1 MHAGEVG
8 LLKHRAKQSKHPINM
23 ADSKTLVPAL
33 DPTFD
38 PMKARRDFPILS
50 SKING
55 QALIYL
61 DNAATTQKP
70 RCVIDSLSRFY
81 KLSNSNVH
89 RGSHTLSNRATSDFE
104 KARESVAEFINA
116 PSSKEVIWTRGAT
129 EAINLIANSFADSQ
143 LLADDII
150 LVSVMEHHANIVPW
164 QQVAIKKKAQV
175 IPIPLT
181 AEGRLDLVVYQQ
193 LLNQHRPKIVAI
205 THVSNA
211 LGVINPVTKITAM
224 AKAVGATVV
233 IDGAQAI
240 AHEAVDVQQIGCDFY
255 LFSGHK
261 CYGPTGIG
269 VLWGDKALLEEMP
282 PWQCGGEMIESVSFA
297 GTTFNK
303 LPFKFEAGT
312 PPIADAIAFA
322 EALRYLNRWNRKA
335 IAAHE
340 QSLRVQAIDL
350 CKQIEGV
357 HILAIEPE
365 NVGIL
370 SFIVDGV
377 HPQDLA
383 TLLDQSGI
391 AVRSGHHCTMPLMEY
406 LGCSG
411 TIRASFAL
419 YNTAAEVEFFANAL
433 QQCISQLRNISVPGT
448 DSVDADLIYCDVE
461 KQQQLINSL
470 CSVNNWQAR
479 FDLLLSFGKRL
490 PALAQAYKTEEN
502 RVSGC
507 ESNVWLIATQQ
518 EDLSWKFA
526 IDSDARLMRGI
537 SYLILSAIQHQ
548 SRTSLLSLDTDQLLQ
563 SCNLSRYLSPSR
575 TNGVKAI
582 IEQIKHLIQ

>member
-1 MHAGEVG
+1 MSDF
-8 LLKHRAKQSKHPINM
+8 K
-23 ADSKTLVPAL
+23 
-33 DPTFD
+33 TFD
-38 PMKARRDFPILS
+38 ANKARRDFPILS

-70 RCVIDSLSRFY
+70 RCVIDALSRFY

-89 RGSHTLSNRATSDFE
+89 RGSHTLSNRATSEFE
-104 KARESVAEFINA
+104 AARESVAEFINA
-116 PSSKEVIWTRGAT
+116 AHSQEIIWTRGAT
-129 EAINLIANSFADSQ
+129 EAINLIAHAFADSQ
-143 LLADDII
+143 LLAGDTV

-164 QQVAIKKKAQV
+164 QQIAIKNKAQV
-175 IPIPLT
+175 IPVPLT
-181 AEGRLDLVVYQQ
+181 PQGRLDLIAYQQ
-193 LLNQHRPKIVAI
+193 LLNQHQPKIVAM

-211 LGVINPVTKITAM
+211 LGVINPVIEITQM
-224 AKAVGATVV
+224 AKAVGASVV

-240 AHEAVDVQQIGCDFY
+240 AHEVVDVQQIGCDFY

-269 VLWGDKALLEEMP
+269 VLWGRKALLEEMP
-282 PWQCGGEMIESVSFA
+282 PWQCGGEMIERVSFA
-297 GTTFNK
+297 GTTFNT

-322 EALRYLNRWNRKA
+322 EALRYLNSWDRKA
-335 IAAHE
+335 IAKHE
-340 QSLRVQAIDL
+340 QALRAQAVAL
-350 CKQIEGV
+350 CQNIEGV
-357 HILAIEPE
+357 TVLAAAPD

-391 AVRSGHHCTMPLMEY
+391 AIRSGHHCTMPLMEY

-419 YNTAAEVEFFANAL
+419 YNTAAEVEIFASAL
-433 QQCISQLRNISVPGT
+433 KQYIPQLRNTALPISAPG
-448 DSVDADLIYCDVE
+448 SELLSADLRTDPGNTDIIYCDPAD
-461 KQQQLINSL
+461 QQQLIDAL
-470 CSVNNWQAR
+470 CSTADWQAR
-479 FDLLLSFGKRL
+479 FALLLSLGNRL
-490 PALAQAYKTEEN
+490 PALAKTYRTEEN
-502 RVSGC
+502 RVRGC

-518 EDLSWKFA
+518 ADLSWKFA

-548 SRTSLLSLDTDQLLQ
+548 HSASLKKLNIDKLLK
-563 SCNLSRYLSPSR
+563 SCNLSLYLSPSR

-582 IEQIKHLIQ
+582 VERVKYLTE

>member
-1 MHAGEVG
+1 M
-8 LLKHRAKQSKHPINM
+8 S
-23 ADSKTLVPAL
+23 DSKAFDSTS
-33 DPTFD
+33 DPIFD
-38 PMKARRDFPILS
+38 PAKARRDFPILS

-55 QALIYL
+55 QALVYL

-70 RCVIDSLSRFY
+70 RCVIDALSRFY

-104 KARESVAEFINA
+104 AARKYVAEFINA
-116 PSSKEVIWTRGAT
+116 PHCEEIIWTRGAT
-129 EAINLIANSFADSQ
+129 EAINLIAHTLADSQ
-143 LLADDII
+143 LLAGDTV

-164 QQVAIKKKAQV
+164 QQIAIKKQAQV

-181 AEGRLDLVVYQQ
+181 PEGRLDLVVFQQ
-193 LLNQHRPKIVAI
+193 LLNQYQPKIVAI

-211 LGVINPVTKITAM
+211 LGVINPVEKITQM

-233 IDGAQAI
+233 IDGAQAV
-240 AHEAVDVQQIGCDFY
+240 AHEIVDVQQIGCDFY

-269 VLWGDKALLEEMP
+269 VLWGRKTLLEEMP
-282 PWQCGGEMIESVSFA
+282 PWQCGGEMIERVSFA

-322 EALRYLNRWNRKA
+322 EALRYLNSWDRNA
-335 IAAHE
+335 IATHE
-340 QSLRVQAIDL
+340 QALRKQAVALCKNIEGLRV
-350 CKQIEGV
+350 
-357 HILAIEPE
+357 LAIEPD

-419 YNTAAEVEFFANAL
+419 YNTAAEVAFFATAL
-433 QQCISQLRNISVPGT
+433 QQSISQLRNIALPST
-448 DSVDADLIYCDVE
+448 DLLSTELLSADLLSTGSGNTDIIYCDAE
-461 KQQQLINSL
+461 DQQPLIDAL
-470 CSVNNWQAR
+470 CSAAGWQAR
-479 FDLLLSFGKRL
+479 FDLLLSLGKRL
-490 PALAQAYKTEEN
+490 PTLAKAYRTEEN

-518 EDLSWKFA
+518 ADLSWKFA

-548 SRTSLLSLDTDQLLQ
+548 SSTTLKTLNTDQLLQ
-563 SCNLSRYLSPSR
+563 ACDLNHYLSPSR

-582 IEQIKHLIQ
+582 VERIKYLTR

>member
-8 LLKHRAKQSKHPINM
+8 LLKHPVKQSKHPINM
-23 ADSKTLVPAL
+23 ADSKTLVPA
-33 DPTFD
+33 FD
-38 PMKARRDFPILS
+38 PVKARRDFPILS

-89 RGSHTLSNRATSDFE
+89 RGSHTLSNRATGDFE
-104 KARESVAEFINA
+104 AARESVAEFINA
-116 PSSKEVIWTRGAT
+116 PSSKEIIWTRGAT
-129 EAINLIANSFADSQ
+129 EAINLIAHSFADSQ
-143 LLADDII
+143 LLADDTV

-164 QQVAIKKKAQV
+164 QQVALKKQAQV

-181 AEGRLDLVVYQQ
+181 TEGRLDLIIYQQ

-211 LGVINPVTKITAM
+211 LGVINPVAKITAM
-224 AKAVGATVV
+224 AKTVGATVV

-240 AHEAVDVQQIGCDFY
+240 AHEVVDVQQIGCDFY

-269 VLWGDKALLEEMP
+269 VLWGRKTLLEEMP
-282 PWQCGGEMIESVSFA
+282 PWQCGGEMIERVSFA
-297 GTTFNK
+297 GTTFNQ

-322 EALRYLNRWNRKA
+322 EALRYLNGLNRKA
-335 IAAHE
+335 VAAHE
-340 QSLRVQAIDL
+340 QSLRKQAINL
-350 CKQIEGV
+350 CKKIQGLR
-357 HILAIEPE
+357 ILAIEPE

-411 TIRASFAL
+411 SIRASFAL
-419 YNTAAEVEFFANAL
+419 YNTAAEVAFFANAL
-433 QQCISQLRNISVPGT
+433 QQFISQLRNISVPT
-448 DSVDADLIYCDVE
+448 THSVNADIIYYDAE
-461 KQQQLINSL
+461 KQQQLINTLS
-470 CSVNNWQAR
+470 SVNNWQAR

-490 PALAQAYKTEEN
+490 PSLAQVYKTEEN

-518 EDLSWKFA
+518 EDLTWKFA
-526 IDSDARLMRGI
+526 LDSDARLMRGI

-548 SRTSLLSLDTDQLLQ
+548 SSITLQSLDTDQLLQ

-575 TNGVKAI
+575 TNGVRAI
-582 IEQIKHLIQ
+582 IEQVKHLTL